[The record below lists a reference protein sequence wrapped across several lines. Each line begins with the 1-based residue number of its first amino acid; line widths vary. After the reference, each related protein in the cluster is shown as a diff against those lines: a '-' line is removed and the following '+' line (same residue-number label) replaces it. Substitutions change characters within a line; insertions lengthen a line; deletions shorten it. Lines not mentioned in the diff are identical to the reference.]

1 MTSLA
6 EGARRLLSRGTDLG
20 DRIEALQGANEA
32 ARGRVDDAVVDDV
45 ESAVQRVAARL
56 GLASQH
62 TVVAIAGAT
71 GSGKSSTFNALAGVE
86 LSSVGVRRPT
96 TSWATACVWGQEGAP
111 ELLDYL
117 GIAPRHQV
125 MRDSLLDL
133 GKEDRAL
140 QGVVLL
146 DLPDHDSTEISH
158 HLEVDRLIELTD
170 LMVWVLDPQKYA
182 DAAVHDRYLRRLAS
196 HRDVML
202 VVLNHIDEVPVDRRE
217 SMLVDVRRLV
227 DADGLVGVPV
237 LATSARTGEGIDA
250 LRDEI
255 ARRVRAKEVTRA
267 RLADDLRDAAARLQE
282 ASGSAD
288 HPDLSSERIDRL
300 VDAFADAAGVP
311 VVVEAVESATRVRAN
326 RATGWPVTAWL
337 SRLRP
342 DPLKRLHLDLGSAG
356 KELAG
361 RGRSSLPSATHV
373 QRARVDTEVR
383 AVADEVSAPLA
394 RPWGDAVRRA
404 SVARLPDLNDRL
416 DAALTATPLGVQ
428 RLPVWAG
435 LVRVLQWLLLLA
447 TAAGLVWSAVLLAD
461 PWFGVSRPAT
471 PDVAGF
477 PVPVVLLL
485 GGIVLALVLSGLC
498 RLLVRGTARS
508 RARSADRRLRA
519 AISGVA
525 DELVVRPVRA
535 ELTAYD
541 EVRSGLGHALRP

>member
-1 MTSLA
+1 MTSLVD
-6 EGARRLLSRGTDLG
+6 GARRLLSRGTDLG
-20 DRIEALQGANEA
+20 DRIDGLQAAVEA
-32 ARGRVDDAVVDDV
+32 ARGRVGDQVVDDT
-45 ESAVQRVAARL
+45 ETAVQRVASRL
-56 GLASQH
+56 GLASEH
-62 TVVAIAGAT
+62 TVVALAGAT

-96 TSWATACVWGQEGAP
+96 TSWATACVWGREGAP
-111 ELLDYL
+111 ELMDYL

-146 DLPDHDSTEISH
+146 DLPDHDSTEVSH

-182 DAAVHDRYLRRLAS
+182 DAAVHDRYLAPMSS

-202 VVLNHIDEVPVDRRE
+202 VVLNHVDEVPVDRRE
-217 SMLVDVRRLV
+217 SMLADVRRLV
-227 DADGLVGVPV
+227 DADGLAGVPV

-255 ARRVRAKEVTRA
+255 ARRVKAKQVTRA
-267 RLADDLRDAAARLQE
+267 RLAADLRDAATRLQA
-282 ASGSAD
+282 ASGSSA
-288 HPDLSSERIDRL
+288 HPDLSSARVDRL

-311 VVVEAVESATRVRAN
+311 VVVDAVESATRVRAN
-326 RATGWPVTAWL
+326 RATGWPVTSWV

-356 KELAG
+356 KELTG
-361 RGRSSLPSATHV
+361 RARSSMPSATQV

-383 AVADEVSAPLA
+383 AVADEVSGTLA
-394 RPWGDAVRRA
+394 RPWAEAVRRA
-404 SVARLPDLNDRL
+404 SVSRLPDLNDRL
-416 DAALTATPLGVQ
+416 DAALTATPLGVD

-435 LVRVLQWLLLLA
+435 LVRVLQWLLLVA
-447 TAAGLVWSAVLLAD
+447 TAAGLVWSVVLLAD
-461 PWFGVSRPAT
+461 PWFGVTRPST

-477 PVPVVLLL
+477 PVPVILLV
-485 GGIVLALVLSGLC
+485 GGIVLALLLSGLC

-508 RARSADRRLRA
+508 RGRTADRRMRA
-519 AISGVA
+519 AIGGVA
-525 DELVVRPVRA
+525 DELVVRPVQA
-535 ELTAYD
+535 ELAAYD
-541 EVRSGLGHALRP
+541 TVRAGLGRALA